1 MPRGYFSAPLSEN
14 ISETPEGFLICK
26 DTVLGRTGFQTYQ
39 IRELPKEAA
48 DRLGIDVSNP
58 SANIELYRSADE
70 VFAPDALASLN
81 GKPVTDGHPNS
92 DDGFVNP
99 DNFNEFARGHV
110 QNPRRG
116 DEPLDDGEWPI
127 IGDVLITAEP
137 LLSKVKNRTARELSL
152 GYDYALERAGDRVEQ
167 RDFQYN
173 HLAVVP
179 KGRAGPEARIQDSAP
194 TESPP
199 AAPAPQGEKA
209 TTSTTTKE
217 KRPVKNPFHALLGR
231 GLRAMAADAETD
243 PEELAQAA
251 MEIGKHQEPPAQSGD
266 KHADDRKRAR
276 DAFDRLMD
284 GKATDA
290 DMNEVKKWIGEEEKE
305 PEHKEADGALDTSEL
320 EAAMGARD
328 TSEESCPSCHK
339 PMADCMC
346 TDAADEEEDGG
357 EGPGEETEPDG
368 EEEVVGEDRRVR
380 AADTVSGAKAVL
392 KALRPVV
399 ARSQDKAVQS
409 AFNSALAA
417 VTRGSRVSA
426 GGYDSFART
435 ARTADGKARRAE
447 TAGRARARA
456 ADAANDPVKKLQAA
470 YDAAR
475 QGGK

>member
-137 LLSKVKNRTARELSL
+137 LLSKVKNRLARELSL

-290 DMNEVKKWIGEEEKE
+290 DMEEVKKWIGEEEEE
-305 PEHKEADGALDTSEL
+305 PEHQEADGALDTSEL

-328 TSEESCPSCHK
+328 ESEESCPSCHK

-346 TDAADEEEDGG
+346 ADAADELEE
-357 EGPGEETEPDG
+357 EVAEPSG
-368 EEEVVGEDRRVR
+368 EEEEEEVPVGGTDRRAR

-399 ARSQDKAVQS
+399 ARSRDKAVQS

-426 GGYDSFART
+426 GGYDSFGRVAR
-435 ARTADGKARRAE
+435 ARDKAPKAPPM
-447 TAGRARARA
+447 RARA
-456 ADAANDPVKKLQAA
+456 ADAANDPIKKLQAA